1 MISLIHLLHGM
12 KLCRNKAKLPSSKSK
27 GKLRLNVSYSFVTER
42 KQSEKEA
49 LCSWGMLLL
58 ESPHRSRF
66 PPKKILRSEEFKA
79 ETKAHR
85 MCRSHNKSKHIYKKA
100 KCTEA

>member
-1 MISLIHLLHGM
+1 M
-12 KLCRNKAKLPSSKSK
+12 
-27 GKLRLNVSYSFVTER
+27 
-42 KQSEKEA
+42 
-49 LCSWGMLLL
+49 GMLLL